1 MAPDE
6 KPYRVYKGGRVKGKV
21 PSTSA
26 RPSSSRQRSRVRT
39 GAAGGRRLR
48 FRGPGPLRFSLP
60 RRPPWR
66 RIIVFALLG
75 LITLFVVWAVV
86 GYFSLASGVS
96 DANKR
101 LDKHARAALN
111 KQSGLLLSHATD
123 ILVLGTDNAPIAGRS
138 GDNHSDSIMLV
149 RADPSHHR
157 IAYLSIPRDIVVP
170 IPGVGNAKINFAM
183 QSGGIPLAIRTVRN
197 LTGLPVDHV
206 IEVNFAQFKGLIDA
220 LGGITVTV
228 PDAVRSNRFD
238 CPYSTAARCA
248 QWQGWR
254 FHKGPQH
261 MSGMQALIYSRIR
274 ENLLNPRESS
284 DFFRASRQQAVI
296 QATLSK
302 FTSLGTLLG
311 APFNAGSWV
320 KPITTDLST
329 AQLIQLGWV
338 KFRSSTGNALHCRLG
353 ADLGAGGTGAPSEDN
368 PLTIAMF
375 LGRSAPQ
382 LPTSTFGPGCAR
394 GHQLS

>member
-1 MAPDE
+1 MAPEE

-21 PSTSA
+21 PATPARSVSSAQRSSA
-26 RPSSSRQRSRVRT
+26 RAR
-39 GAAGGRRLR
+39 AGGRRIR
-48 FRGPGPLRFSLP
+48 FRGPGPIRFSL

-66 RIIVFALLG
+66 RIILFGLLG
-75 LITLFVVWAVV
+75 LITLFVIWAVV
-86 GYFSLASGVS
+86 GYFSLSSGVS

-101 LDKHARAALN
+101 LDKHARTALN

-123 ILVLGTDNAPIAGRS
+123 ILVLGTDNAPIAGRT

-149 RADPSHHR
+149 RSDPSHHR

-183 QSGGIPLAIRTVRN
+183 QSGGIPLAIRTVRD
-197 LTGLPVDHV
+197 LTGLPVNHV

-220 LGGITVTV
+220 LGGITVDV

-238 CPYSTAARCA
+238 CPYSTAARCER
-248 QWQGWR
+248 WQGWR
-254 FHKGPQH
+254 FRKGPQH
-261 MSGMQALIYSRIR
+261 MNGQQALIYSRIR

-296 QATLSK
+296 QATLSR
-302 FTSLGTLLG
+302 FTSFGALIG
-311 APFNAGSWV
+311 APFHAGSWV

-329 AQLIQLGWV
+329 SELIELGWV
-338 KFRSSTGNALHCRLG
+338 KFRSSSGNALHCRLG
-353 ADLGAGGTGAPSEDN
+353 ADLGGGGTGAPSEDN

>member
-1 MAPDE
+1 MAPEE

-21 PSTSA
+21 PSVPRRASTQ
-26 RPSSSRQRSRVRT
+26 RPGERGGSRDGNRIRIPGL
-39 GAAGGRRLR
+39 GA
-48 FRGPGPLRFSLP
+48 LRFSLP
-60 RRPPWR
+60 GRPPWR
-66 RIIVFALLG
+66 RIIVFGLLAL
-75 LITLFVVWAVV
+75 IVLFVIWGIA
-86 GYFSLASGVS
+86 GYFALSSGVG

-101 LDKHARAALN
+101 LDARSRAALT
-111 KQSGLLLSHATD
+111 KQGGLLLSNATD
-123 ILVLGTDNAPIAGRS
+123 ILVLGTDNAPLPGRS
-138 GDNHSDSIMLV
+138 GDNHSDSIMIV
-149 RADPSHHR
+149 RADPAHHR

-170 IPGVGNAKINFAM
+170 IAGVGSAKINFAM
-183 QSGGIPLAIRTVRN
+183 QSGGIPLAIRTVRD
-197 LTGLPVDHV
+197 LTGLPINHV

-220 LGGITVTV
+220 LGGITVDV

-238 CPYSTAARCA
+238 CPYPTQTRCQ

-261 MSGMQALIYSRIR
+261 MNGQQALIYSRVR
-274 ENLLNPRESS
+274 ENLLNPREST

-302 FTSLGTLLG
+302 FTSLGTIIG
-311 APFNAGSWV
+311 APFDAGSWV

-329 AQLIQLGWV
+329 WQLIQLGWV

-353 ADLGAGGTGAPSEDN
+353 ADLGPGGTGAPSEDN

-375 LGRSAPQ
+375 LGHSAPQ

-394 GHQLS
+394 GRQLP

>member
-1 MAPDE
+1 MFADW
-6 KPYRVYKGGRVKGKV
+6 
-21 PSTSA
+21 
-26 RPSSSRQRSRVRT
+26 SSRIEAGEVPPAPPRTGKTAAKSRVR
-39 GAAGGRRLR
+39 AAAADDKRTR
-48 FRGPGPLRFSLP
+48 FRGPGGIRLSLP
-60 RRPPWR
+60 KRPPWR
-66 RIIVFALLG
+66 RLIVFGLLG
-75 LITLFVVWAVV
+75 LIVLFVIWSVA
-86 GYFSLASGVS
+86 GYFALSSGVS

-101 LDKHARAALN
+101 LDKRARSALN
-111 KQSGLLLSHATD
+111 KQNGLLLSHPTD
-123 ILVLGTDNAPIAGRS
+123 ILVLGTDYAPIAGRT
-138 GDNHSDSIMLV
+138 GDNHSDSIMIV
-149 RADPSHHR
+149 RSDPSHHR

-170 IPGVGNAKINFAM
+170 IPGVGNAKVNFAM
-183 QSGGIPLAIRTVRN
+183 QSGGIPLAIRTVHD
-197 LTGLPVDHV
+197 LTGLAINHV

-220 LGGITVTV
+220 LGGITVDV

-238 CPYSTAARCA
+238 CPYKTATRCQ

-261 MSGMQALIYSRIR
+261 MNGQQALVYSRIR
-274 ENLLNPRESS
+274 ENLLNPREST

-302 FTSLGTLLG
+302 FTSFGTLIG

-329 AQLIQLGWV
+329 TELIELGWV
-338 KFRSSTGNALHCRLG
+338 KFRSSTSNALHCRLG
-353 ADLGAGGTGAPSEDN
+353 ADLGPGGTGAPSEDN

-394 GHQLS
+394 GRQLP